1 MAGKKDNPEKAAEA
15 ANEQVQEQVDAEN
28 EQGFR
33 GTEVDTT
40 DNSAYTVEGVTSNPE
55 GVPEAQADP
64 VAARREAVNPEV
76 GRPN

>member
-33 GTEVDTT
+33 GTEVDLTP
-40 DNSAYTVEGVTSNPE
+40 NENYTVQGVTS
-55 GVPEAQADP
+55 GADVPEAAKNP
-64 VAARREAVNPEV
+64 AVARREAANPEADHA
-76 GRPN
+76 